1 MSLRQGRIKD
11 FIIVIFVISVLLFMH
26 LQDCIADT
34 VFIKSAMKIHKMGG
48 YVILINY
55 ETCDKWT
62 DNILLKVHCEF
73 NEAKF
78 TFTSSVMNNIEQGW
92 HKTQISISEVIRKRY
107 GSLRKYKIEL
117 YKSGILV
124 DKRESY

>member
-1 MSLRQGRIKD
+1 MCLREGRIKD
-11 FIIVIFVISVLLFMH
+11 FIIVIFVISAFLFLH
-26 LQDCIADT
+26 LQDSIADT
-34 VFIKSAMKIHKMGG
+34 VSIKGAMKIHRMGG

-55 ETCDKWT
+55 ETRDKWT

-73 NEAKF
+73 EETKL
-78 TFTSSVMNNIEQGW
+78 TFTSSAMNNIERGW

-124 DKRESY
+124 DERKSY